1 MMIKII
7 AYSVKKEDHS
17 IAKGWANDNHV
28 DLTVLEEP
36 LTMRNIGQVKEYDGI
51 SVAQTAPITKEIY
64 ETLAN

>member
-1 MMIKII
+1 MIKII

-17 IAKGWANDNHV
+17 IAKGWAKDNHV

-36 LTMRNIGQVKEYDGI
+36 LTMRNIDQVKEYDGI

-64 ETLAN
+64 ETLAS